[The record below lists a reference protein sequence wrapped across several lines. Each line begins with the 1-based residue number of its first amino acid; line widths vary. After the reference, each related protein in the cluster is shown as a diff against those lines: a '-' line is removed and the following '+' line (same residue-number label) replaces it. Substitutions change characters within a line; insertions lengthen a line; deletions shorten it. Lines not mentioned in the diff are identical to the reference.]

1 MTPANVKLSKNEM
14 LLVCDPQFILTKNVI
29 IQKVYELFG
38 LLANDFVKHSNEIG
52 LLSKNVLSVS
62 PKIYRGEQYKELPY
76 VMLDYPRYFSR
87 EHTLAIRCFF
97 WWGNFFSIN
106 MHLSGDFLKM
116 YGTSV
121 LANAVKNNWKVS
133 IHNSPWEHHFEE
145 NNFIDAASL
154 NLSAM
159 QLQEMKFLKI
169 AKNIPL
175 AQWDCAYDFF
185 SGNFKI
191 LLQMLG
197 EENF

>member
-38 LLANDFVKHSNEIG
+38 LLASDFVKHSNDSG
-52 LLSKNVLSVS
+52 LLSQNILSIS
-62 PKIYRGEQYKELPY
+62 PKIYRGEQYRELPY

-106 MHLSGDFLKM
+106 MHLSGDFLKLH
-116 YGTSV
+116 GSGV
-121 LANAVKNNWKVS
+121 LTRAVKNNWKVS
-133 IHNSPWEHHFEE
+133 INNSPWEHHFEE
-145 NNFIDAASL
+145 DNFIEASRL
-154 NLSAM
+154 NLSAV
-159 QLQEMKFLKI
+159 QLPEMKFLKI

-175 AQWDCAYDFF
+175 AEWDNVYDFF
-185 SGNFKI
+185 SDNFKI
-191 LLQMLG
+191 LLGMLG
-197 EENF
+197 NEDF